1 MSPRKALPLDFIPTP
16 EGFRREDLTEARI
29 AEIGREL
36 SRLGGHRIAGA
47 QDREA
52 SRRAIIE
59 EVAPGEDVW
68 VFGYGSLMWNP
79 ALDFAEAEPGRV
91 HGYHRAFCL
100 WTPFGRGSPEHP
112 GLMLALLPGGS
123 CLGLALRIPAKR
135 AIEETRI
142 LWRREMIADSY
153 HARRVK
159 VRLARG
165 QVEAITFVANPGHPR
180 YAGKVG
186 EARQVE
192 QIAFAEGRLGCCRDY
207 LHNLKRT
214 LDGFGVRD
222 GPMHR
227 LYRGVE
233 ARRARGG

>member
-1 MSPRKALPLDFIPTP
+1 MSPRKAPPLNFTPTP

-47 QDREA
+47 HDREA
-52 SRRAIIE
+52 SRRAVVG

-112 GLMLALLPGGS
+112 GLMLALRPGGS

-135 AIEETRI
+135 APDVVERFLKLYEADRNDGEEFN
-142 LWRREMIADSY
+142 AFFD
-153 HARRVK
+153 RVGGDPFTASIQD
-159 VRLARG
+159 LLLPP
-165 QVEAITFVANPGHPR
+165 EFSVATMQ
-180 YAGKVG
+180 
-186 EARQVE
+186 EFIDWE
-192 QIAFAEGRLGCCRDY
+192 
-207 LHNLKRT
+207 
-214 LDGFGVRD
+214 RD
-222 GPMHR
+222 G
-227 LYRGVE
+227 LYVLERGEGECAV
-233 ARRARGG
+233 